1 MWLTHLQGFGCV
13 VCVWMWPG
21 SWDDSTIEC
30 LCPHPR
36 FVPSQRRGGCWI
48 FLCGVFVLRVEAP
61 PLVLTQF
68 CVCGVVVVPGCS
80 GSTWWVFS
88 LHFTGMYQNAG
99 FSPPSPAQTTN
110 KHTHTRSLASTNT
123 ANSNVCIKH
132 LCSALSIV
140 LGNFPQQTTAFTMIN
155 DVKWRKAVPEW
166 DGRFF
171 SAWKQQFDT
180 D

>member
-1 MWLTHLQGFGCV
+1 MSLSSSSLCSLPATRRVLDFPVWCFCV
-13 VCVWMWPG
+13 EGW
-21 SWDDSTIEC
+21 SSSTRA
-30 LCPHPR
+30 H
-36 FVPSQRRGGCWI
+36 S
-48 FLCGVFVLRVEAP
+48 VL
-61 PLVLTQF
+61 

-132 LCSALSIV
+132 LCSALSIL

>member
-1 MWLTHLQGFGCV
+1 
-13 VCVWMWPG
+13 MWPG

-48 FLCGVFVLRVEAP
+48 FLCGVFVLEGWSSSTRAHS
-61 PLVLTQF
+61 VL
-68 CVCGVVVVPGCS
+68 CVWCCCGPRLFRIYLMGI
-80 GSTWWVFS
+80 
-88 LHFTGMYQNAG
+88 
-99 FSPPSPAQTTN
+99 FSPFHRNVSKRWILSSISCTNNKQT
-110 KHTHTRSLASTNT
+110 HTHTRSLASTNT

-132 LCSALSIV
+132 LCSALSIL